1 MFCSF
6 MAKVVLLKIKL
17 RFYLLVPNI
26 EPPFPVQPLTVVQ
39 VIGSTCSEKTQLM
52 KMFYSKYSNKD
63 DSGIIDKKHV
73 RFTLSRDKSCLVV
86 CII

>member
-1 MFCSF
+1 

-39 VIGSTCSEKTQLM
+39 VIGSICSEKTQLL

-63 DSGIIDKKHV
+63 NSGIIDKKHAGLHYLE
-73 RFTLSRDKSCLVV
+73 TKAAL
-86 CII
+86 